1 MSEEVFLPRALI
13 YISLLT
19 KYEKD
24 FWSRCIWV
32 IYENWS
38 TSILYFVLV
47 CAAYTDFEPFF

>member
-1 MSEEVFLPRALI
+1 MKKIFDPEAFG
-13 YISLLT
+13 
-19 KYEKD
+19 
-24 FWSRCIWV
+24 V